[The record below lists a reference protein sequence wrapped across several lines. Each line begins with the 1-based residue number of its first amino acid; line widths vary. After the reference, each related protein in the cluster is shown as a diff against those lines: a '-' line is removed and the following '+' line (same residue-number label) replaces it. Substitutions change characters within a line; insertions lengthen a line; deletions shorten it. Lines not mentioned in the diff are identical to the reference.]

1 MVDQIYTLD
10 QVNQHN
16 STDDCWMVIDSQVYD
31 LDSYLSDHLR
41 FLNIS
46 SWCGQDASY
55 DYHSKVGR
63 NKDHSIQADAML
75 AEYLIGTL
83 DGVNDLS
90 SETTISTTKQV
101 ENTNLAQLSSKITGY
116 NVWLPVVLTV
126 FTCLLSNKF
135 FSKAR
140 HNFIWNTILLL
151 GLFPSFVI
159 GILMAMNLISK
170 EWLFFHV
177 EFSIVFGTAA
187 LMHLLLRL
195 KIYLSQGKMSF
206 KKSKF

>member
-1 MVDQIYTLD
+1 MKFMTNQIYTLE
-10 QVNQHN
+10 QVSQHN
-16 STDDCWMVIDSQVYD
+16 SADDCWMVIDSQVYD

-46 SWCGQDASY
+46 SWCGQDASD
-55 DYHSKVGR
+55 DYHSKFGR
-63 NKDHSIQADAML
+63 NKDHSAQANAIL
-75 AEYLIGTL
+75 ADYFIGTL
-83 DGVNDLS
+83 ESV
-90 SETTISTTKQV
+90 STTNSTTSIGKTSSLNQV
-101 ENTNLAQLSSKITGY
+101 ASRISGY
-116 NVWLPVVLTV
+116 NIWFPVVLTIV
-126 FTCLLSNKF
+126 ACLLSSKF

-159 GILMAMNLISK
+159 GVLMAMNLISK

-177 EFSIVFGTAA
+177 EFSIAFGTAA

-206 KKSKF
+206 KKYKFG

>member
-1 MVDQIYTLD
+1 MADKIYTLD

-16 STDDCWMVIDSQVYD
+16 SVDDCWMLIDGKVYD

-46 SWCGQDASY
+46 SWCGQDASD
-55 DYHSKVGR
+55 DYHSKFGR
-63 NKDHSIQADAML
+63 NKDHSSEADAML
-75 AEYLIGTL
+75 ADYLIGNL
-83 DGVNDLS
+83 DTSN
-90 SETTISTTKQV
+90 TISDSITTSTTEQV
-101 ENTNLAQLSSKITGY
+101 KNTNSTQLSSRMSGY
-116 NVWLPVVLTV
+116 NVWLPVILTV
-126 FTCLLSNKF
+126 FACFLSNKL

-151 GLFPSFVI
+151 GLFPSFII